1 MSIPSVGWSAE
12 KVFGALE
19 EMRTGDI
26 AWRQGRAFSLAYF
39 AGDEAIKVAEEAYR
53 RFSGENALSTDAF
66 PSLRKIQSE
75 VIAMTGS
82 WLGANQDLSPCG
94 F

>member
-1 MSIPSVGWSAE
+1 MNIPNVGWSADR
-12 KVFGALE
+12 VFGALE

-26 AWRQGRAFSLAYF
+26 AWRQGRAFSLAYY

-75 VIAMTGS
+75 VGAMTGT
-82 WLGANQDLSPCG
+82 WLGANQD
-94 F
+94 